1 MGGVGAALYR
11 ARSWTA
17 VPFAV
22 ALVALARPSGP
33 LLAAGALLALCGE
46 ALRVSGLRHLG
57 ATARGGRLHADAL
70 ATGGPF
76 RFVRN
81 PIYLGNVLLVA
92 GLLVAGGVADPAFLA
107 CAAAALAIQ
116 YGAIIA
122 AEEAFLA
129 RRFPEA
135 FAGYRARVPRLVP
148 RLGARGAPYAP
159 TTAPRRSTRDVLRAE
174 FRTLHTLAL
183 LFVLIGFGRLLR

>member
-1 MGGVGAALYR
+1 MGGLGSALYR
-11 ARSWTA
+11 VRSWTA
-17 VPFAV
+17 VPFVIALLAV
-22 ALVALARPSGP
+22 ARPSAA
-33 LLAAGALLALCGE
+33 LLVWGALLVLCGE
-46 ALRVSGLRHLG
+46 ALRVCGLRHLG

-92 GLLVAGGVADPAFLA
+92 GFLVAGGVAHPAFLA

-122 AEEAFLA
+122 TEEAFLA

-135 FAGYRARVPRLVP
+135 FARYRARVPRLLP
-148 RLGARGAPYAP
+148 RRAPYGPA
-159 TTAPRRSTRDVLRAE
+159 TAPRRATRDVLRAE

-183 LFVLIGFGRLLR
+183 LLTLIGFRNLLR

>member
-1 MGGVGAALYR
+1 MGGLGAALYR

-17 VPFAV
+17 VPFAI
-22 ALVALARPSGP
+22 ALLAVARPSAP
-33 LLAAGALLALCGE
+33 LLAWGALLVLCGE
-46 ALRVSGLRHLG
+46 ALRVSGLRHLD

-92 GLLVAGGVADPAFLA
+92 GFLVAGGVAHPAFLA

-135 FAGYRARVPRLVP
+135 FARYRARVPRLVP
-148 RLGARGAPYAP
+148 RLLPRRAPYAP
-159 TTAPRRSTRDVLRAE
+159 ATTPRRATRDVLRAE

-183 LFVLIGFGRLLR
+183 LFILIGFRNLLR